1 MNGFSM
7 ANLSLPDRIL
17 FFRNANLLPAIMG
30 DEGQEIIKILQ
41 TGSHPPWM
49 LRVL

>member
-1 MNGFSM
+1 
-7 ANLSLPDRIL
+7 
-17 FFRNANLLPAIMG
+17 MG